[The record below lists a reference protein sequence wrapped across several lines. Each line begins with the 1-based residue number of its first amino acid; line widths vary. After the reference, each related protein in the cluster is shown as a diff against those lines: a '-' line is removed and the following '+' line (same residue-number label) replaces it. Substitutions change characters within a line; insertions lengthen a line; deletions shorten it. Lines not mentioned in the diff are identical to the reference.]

1 MDQWLSNIVQYDD
14 CFGSRSFGIPRQAL
28 MQDAMPS
35 FLSFNGSLLETIV
48 VLQIIVIALLLVA
61 PTVEQQNKQM
71 KADEQERLS
80 RVAASLERQRLE
92 QAEADEWDRIR
103 DVANREMDRLA
114 SPRRAAERR
123 V

>member
-1 MDQWLSNIVQYDD
+1 
-14 CFGSRSFGIPRQAL
+14 
-28 MQDAMPS
+28 MPS